1 MIAYITELNEYL
13 SMLIEEYNRDYLEH
27 FDKLENLDFY
37 NRKNLTTLDNKIL
50 QNVSNILKKVY
61 NIEKNNN
68 LFKNIKY
75 NEFICY
81 VMLSFKDID
90 IKNTIDIFKRY
101 GFALRKVYIK
111 SHNLNDDLII
121 F

>member
-13 SMLIEEYNRDYLEH
+13 SMLIEEYNRDYLDN

-37 NRKNLTTLDNKIL
+37 NRNNLTSLDSKLL
-50 QNVSNILKKVY
+50 QNVSSILKKIY

-68 LFKNIKY
+68 LFNNVKF
-75 NEFICY
+75 NEFICF
-81 VMLSFKDID
+81 VMYSFKDIN
-90 IKNTIDIFKRY
+90 IKNTIDLFKKY
-101 GFALRKVYIK
+101 GFALRKVYIQ
-111 SHNLNDDLII
+111 SHNLQDNLIM